1 MAYLKNLQKKLENG
15 STSSMYG
22 FKKMNK
28 NATYF
33 KTFYLSRKNYII
45 TALLSLIFL

>member
-15 STSSMYG
+15 SSMYG